1 MSVNAA
7 IALLM
12 VLVLGNYWLSRS
24 VLYPPLWFCGVWL
37 LDLSLYR
44 LDLTPVDELH
54 SNTIGILALGAV
66 VFSVGGLMALPAPKN
81 LFEARFI
88 LTRFP
93 PRNKI
98 VKPAVTLF
106 LLCGL
111 PLLVSNLLAMAAQG
125 TGNTV
130 FQRARTGGAAAGQAS
145 GASPIGTYFI
155 LWALYAAPLFLIE
168 RRDKVFWLMT
178 SIAFI
183 ASILSTGRLPILML
197 ISSLTC
203 VQLLISNRHTFWAAL
218 KFARIPIAIFIC
230 LYFGLIF
237 LTKDTSVFEEG
248 GIGAILLIF
257 LVGYIVGPTAAFD
270 YFLGHPQDYPAGPN
284 HTFKFFLA
292 VASHLHLV
300 AYQPPPPEDFII
312 VPFPTN
318 VYTVYRYYMGD
329 FGLYGAL
336 IAMGVIGLVQTL
348 LYRKARTGSKLGIY
362 LFAITFYETFMAIFS
377 DEYAAFGAYIDAL
390 LFAAIYIVLRSLPMR
405 ILPRLEDG
413 YGVHS

>member
-66 VFSVGGLMALPAPKN
+66 VFSVGGLMALLAPKN

-183 ASILSTGRLPILML
+183 ASILSTGRLPILMRSAPDFQSAHVL
-197 ISSLTC
+197 GCSQIC
-203 VQLLISNRHTFWAAL
+203 ADSNRHIYLLVLWVDLSNQRHERLRGRGNRGHPAYL
-218 KFARIPIAIFIC
+218 SGGLYCWPNCRIRLLSRPPSRLSSRPKPYIQI
-230 LYFGLIF
+230 LPGGGVP
-237 LTKDTSVFEEG
+237 LTSRR
-248 GIGAILLIF
+248 L
-257 LVGYIVGPTAAFD
+257 PTASTRRLYHRA
-270 YFLGHPQDYPAGPN
+270 LSNECVHG
-284 HTFKFFLA
+284 L
-292 VASHLHLV
+292 SLLH
-300 AYQPPPPEDFII
+300 
-312 VPFPTN
+312 
-318 VYTVYRYYMGD
+318 G
-329 FGLYGAL
+329 
-336 IAMGVIGLVQTL
+336 
-348 LYRKARTGSKLGIY
+348 
-362 LFAITFYETFMAIFS
+362 
-377 DEYAAFGAYIDAL
+377 
-390 LFAAIYIVLRSLPMR
+390 
-405 ILPRLEDG
+405 
-413 YGVHS
+413 